1 MALFLCNEV
10 GEGRWKKEDIVLIDV
25 ICYAKALVD
34 WEESVTF
41 ANCMETETE
50 IKSFAQR
57 VKKLLESLPIISS
70 GMEYEK

>member
-1 MALFLCNEV
+1 ME
-10 GEGRWKKEDIVLIDV
+10 EGRWKREDGRGKKEDIVLIDV

-34 WEESVTF
+34 SQKNVTF
-41 ANCMETETE
+41 ANCMETEIE